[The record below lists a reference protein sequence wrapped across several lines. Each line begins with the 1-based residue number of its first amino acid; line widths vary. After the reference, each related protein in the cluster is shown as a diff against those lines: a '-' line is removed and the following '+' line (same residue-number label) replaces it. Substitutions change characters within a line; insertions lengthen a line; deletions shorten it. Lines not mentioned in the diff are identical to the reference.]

1 MTAYLHS
8 ELTSAI
14 LNAFYH
20 VHSELGFG
28 FLEKV
33 YENALAI
40 ELRERGFHVV
50 QQSPIAV
57 WYHGL
62 KVGEYYADLVV
73 NQCVILE
80 LKAAEGLVPEHEYQL
95 LNYLKATDMQVGL
108 LLNFGRRA
116 EVRRKV
122 FETARNKRPVGQDGG
137 ALPK

>member
-1 MTAYLHS
+1 MTTYLHS

-14 LNAFYH
+14 INAFYS

-40 ELRERGFHVV
+40 ALRERGFHVV
-50 QQSPIAV
+50 QQAPIPV
-57 WYHGL
+57 WFHRQ
-62 KVGEYYADLVV
+62 KVGEYYADIIVDEK
-73 NQCVILE
+73 VILE
-80 LKAAEGLVPEHEYQL
+80 LKAAESLVPEHEKQL
-95 LNYLKATDMQVGL
+95 LNYLKATEIQVGL